1 MVGGEFTQAARRAR
15 KAQSMSAR
23 EEGGG
28 VPKEGSSPQEAN
40 RSSSENAGQRAISE
54 QEYDGRAATQE
65 QQPAGDVPDL
75 TLDIPSLGVEE
86 LNLDVENL
94 RARVSLHAELAD
106 MVKLS
111 VGVEADVDKVK
122 LEAKG
127 VEAQLLLKVGL
138 DNVRAILTQALEA
151 LDNNPGILEDLLRTS
166 GEPPGGAGQRALEGA
181 TGLTEATLE
190 QGAGGG
196 TEDPET
202 EEENAREPEATDAA
216 RRKAKDLGIDLSQVE
231 GTGAGGRIL
240 IRDVHKAAK

>member
-1 MVGGEFTQAARRAR
+1 
-15 KAQSMSAR
+15 
-23 EEGGG
+23 
-28 VPKEGSSPQEAN
+28 VPKEGSGPQKASK
-40 RSSSENAGQRAISE
+40 SSSENAGQRAIFE
-54 QEYDGRAATQE
+54 QEYDGRASTQE

-127 VEAQLLLKVGL
+127 VEAQLLLKAGL
-138 DNVRAILTQALEA
+138 DNVRTILAQALDA
-151 LDNNPGILEDLLRTS
+151 LDNNPGILEDLLRRSGETS
-166 GEPPGGAGQRALEGA
+166 GGAEQRALEGA
-181 TGLTEATLE
+181 GPTEATPE

-196 TEDPET
+196 AEDPET
-202 EEENAREPEATDAA
+202 EEEDAREPEATSAA
-216 RRKAKDLGIDLSQVE
+216 RRKAEELGIDLSQVE
-231 GTGAGGRIL
+231 GSGAGGRIL
-240 IRDVHKAAK
+240 IRDVQRAAKG

>member
-1 MVGGEFTQAARRAR
+1 
-15 KAQSMSAR
+15 
-23 EEGGG
+23 
-28 VPKEGSSPQEAN
+28 VPPEGSGPQKTN
-40 RSSSENAGQRAISE
+40 RSSSENVGQRAIFE
-54 QEYDGRAATQE
+54 REYDGRAAAQE
-65 QQPAGDVPDL
+65 QQPASDVPDL
-75 TLDIPSLGVEE
+75 TLDVPSLSVEE

-127 VEAQLLLKVGL
+127 VEAQLLLKAGL
-138 DNVRAILTQALEA
+138 DNVRAILTQALDA

-166 GEPPGGAGQRALEGA
+166 GETSGAAGQRALEAVAGPTGA
-181 TGLTEATLE
+181 APE

-196 TEDPET
+196 TEDAET
-202 EEENAREPEATDAA
+202 EEEDGGEPKATDAA
-216 RRKAKDLGIDLSQVE
+216 RRKAEELGMDLSQVE

-240 IRDVHKAAK
+240 VGDVRRAAE